1 MSGSGK
7 EEIEVTIAEAQGR
20 AGELRAAVSRRR
32 AAAIEA
38 GVEDTSKIGA
48 LEERCAADVDTL
60 AALLR
65 GLIAIDASAATED
78 AGEIDRLRMR
88 LASLRNGLAGLVE
101 IAADGEP
108 DTQPSRGITI
118 VVNVRGDGGAD
129 LDADKIGSAVRGAL
143 DAEINGSPVDPA
155 DARQLVVPGS
165 LDVAP
170 ATPTSGAR
178 REEQETAIET
188 WTPEDRY
195 YAAIERDHGFAREW
209 AEDKL
214 LRFREANKGKT
225 ARRWGTSFTAY
236 LKAERERERREA
248 EAT

>member
-1 MSGSGK
+1 MSGK
-7 EEIEVTIAEAQGR
+7 EEIETTIAGAQ
-20 AGELRAAVSRRR
+20 ERAASLRETVKRRR
-32 AAAIEA
+32 ATAIEA
-38 GVEDTSKIGA
+38 GVDDAIKIGA
-48 LEERCAADVDTL
+48 LEERVSADVDAL
-60 AALLR
+60 AEMLR
-65 GLIAIDASAATED
+65 GLMAIDANNASED
-78 AGEIDRLRMR
+78 TSEVDRLRMR

-195 YAAIERDHGFAREW
+195 YAAIERDHGFEREW